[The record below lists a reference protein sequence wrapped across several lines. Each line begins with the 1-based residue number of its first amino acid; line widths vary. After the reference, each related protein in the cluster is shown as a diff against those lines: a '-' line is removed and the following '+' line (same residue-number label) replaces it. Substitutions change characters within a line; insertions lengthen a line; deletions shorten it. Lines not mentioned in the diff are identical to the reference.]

1 MFVRERSTAMRT
13 KAFSLVLML
22 FLLVLITAMGGKGGG
37 FERAPR
43 VDKSFSVIVT
53 DVSGNK
59 ISGEKFS
66 CEGRLHFSGHLGM
79 ASVTVPFDRIAE
91 VKIGEKKE
99 KKVKVVV
106 RLKEGGEAAFEMDA
120 DSRCYGE
127 AAFGSFMLTLDEIKS
142 IAFK

>member
-1 MFVRERSTAMRT
+1 MRA
-13 KAFSLVLML
+13 KAFSLILML
-22 FLLVLITAMGGKGGG
+22 FLLVLTTAMGGKGGG

-43 VDKSFSVIVT
+43 VDKSFAVTVT

-66 CEGRLHFSGHLGM
+66 WEGRLHFSGSIGM

-91 VKIGEKKE
+91 VTVGEKKE
-99 KKVKVVV
+99 KKVKAVA
-106 RLKEGGEAAFEMDA
+106 RLKDGGETAFEIDA

-127 AAFGSFMLTLDEIKS
+127 AAFGSFMLTLEEIKS